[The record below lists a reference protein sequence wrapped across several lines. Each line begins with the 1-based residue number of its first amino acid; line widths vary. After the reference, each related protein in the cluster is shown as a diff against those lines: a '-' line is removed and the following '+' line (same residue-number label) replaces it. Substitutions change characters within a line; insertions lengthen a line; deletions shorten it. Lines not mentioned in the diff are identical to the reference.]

1 MKQDVSE
8 PKSRRRP
15 RGPFIELLDFDE
27 TYSDPTPSG
36 GASSRGTR
44 RGANG
49 LRILAA
55 PAPEPGLGWIRLTAL
70 LVAVLVVVGAGVV
83 HVVRRAAASEEG
95 GPAVMAQP
103 EPLVQAEPEAPLV
116 LPPPSESELAA
127 LENGPE
133 DVMGEALRA
142 LRQREVTPEGL
153 RALDAVS
160 RRTTDVELLR
170 RATCY
175 RVRGGAPLETGFSA
189 LPTSPAADGEWKRDG
204 AACLVDAIA
213 ARASEAPERALP
225 LLIERGLLD
234 DTDAIMAGLAQVHAD
249 VLPAPVTEAL
259 DTVGPSPVRRA
270 AIRIAVAL
278 GAAEKWPER
287 VATWLEDPD
296 RGLRLHAHAQL
307 LRQRDDDSRRLAA
320 QAVAADPADD
330 ELSRRAVEQIGKGD
344 GFDRQLAAVAADPSQ
359 PAAARAHAADLV
371 GLHGGPAACRLV
383 AAIASAEP
391 VLASELAEARLRIEQ
406 RFGSSLQRPVRR

>member
-1 MKQDVSE
+1 MKKYVSE
-8 PKSRRRP
+8 PKTRRQP
-15 RGPFIELLDFDE
+15 RGPFIELLDVDE
-27 TYSDPTPSG
+27 ILSDAPATGAPSYG
-36 GASSRGTR
+36 RAK

-49 LRILAA
+49 LRILPGPSA
-55 PAPEPGLGWIRLTAL
+55 EPGLGWLRLTAVF
-70 LVAVLVVVGAGVV
+70 VAVLVVAGAGVV
-83 HVVRRAAASEEG
+83 HVVRRAAASE
-95 GPAVMAQP
+95 PARPAMVT
-103 EPLVQAEPEAPLV
+103 EPVVQTEPEAAPA

-142 LRQREVTPEGL
+142 LRQRDVTPEGL
-153 RALDAVS
+153 RAIDFAS
-160 RRTTDVELLR
+160 RRTTDAELLR

-175 RVRGGAPLETGFSA
+175 RVRGDAPLETGFSA
-189 LPTSPAADGEWKRDG
+189 LPTTPATDGEWKRDG
-204 AACLVDAIA
+204 ATCLVEAIA

-225 LLIERGLLD
+225 LLVERGLLD

-259 DTVGPSPVRRA
+259 DTAGPSPARRA

-296 RGLRLHAHAQL
+296 RSLRLHAHAQL
-307 LRQRDDDSRRLAA
+307 LRQPDDASRRLAA
-320 QAVAADPADD
+320 QAIAADPADD

-359 PAAARAHAADLV
+359 PAVARAHAADLV
-371 GLHGGPAACRLV
+371 GLHGGPAACRFV

-391 VLASELAEARLRIEQ
+391 VLASKLAEARLRIEQ
-406 RFGSSLQRPVRR
+406 RFGSSLQPSVRR